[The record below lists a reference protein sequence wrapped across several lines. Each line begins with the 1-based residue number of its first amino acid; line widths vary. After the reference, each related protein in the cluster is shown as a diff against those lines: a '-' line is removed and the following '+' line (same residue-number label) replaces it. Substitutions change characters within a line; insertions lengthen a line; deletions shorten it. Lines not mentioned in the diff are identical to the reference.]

1 MIDEYELH
9 QGIVLRQVIVG
20 ANQPVRITP
29 FNKRGRVN
37 AFVLNEKIGVFIKH
51 SSKRMSPW
59 SFTFHL
65 DQVSELRELE
75 TVHSLS
81 FISFVCGKDGVAT
94 INVEM
99 FHQLVGFDEEP
110 QAWVRISR
118 KPRTLYSFSGNRSN
132 LPNKLAQGTE
142 SICMALRASHL
153 GSDS

>member
-20 ANQPVRITP
+20 ASLPVRISP
-29 FNKRGRVN
+29 FNRQGRIN

-65 DQVSELRELE
+65 DQVSDLRELE
-75 TVHSLS
+75 ALHAPS

-94 INVEM
+94 ISIETL
-99 FHQLVGFDEEP
+99 HQLVSFDEQP
-110 QAWVRISR
+110 QAWVRVSR
-118 KPRTLYSFSGNRSN
+118 KPRTLYSLSGNRNN
-132 LPNKLAQGTE
+132 LPNKLAQGIE
-142 SICMALRASHL
+142 SIYIALQASHS
-153 GSDS
+153 GSND